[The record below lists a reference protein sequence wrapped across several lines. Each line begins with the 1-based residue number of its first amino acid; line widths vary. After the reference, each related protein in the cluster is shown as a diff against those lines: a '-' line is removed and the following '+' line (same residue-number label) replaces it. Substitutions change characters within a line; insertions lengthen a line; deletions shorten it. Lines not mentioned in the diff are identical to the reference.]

1 LSVGDRRAKRESIA
15 VGESGEKNRTEVV
28 TVLSASVLILKID
41 VLHLN
46 KDSNLES
53 MHNGLS
59 SKII

>member
-59 SKII
+59 SKMI